1 VGITY
6 KIYRGGI
13 LVVQTSALLIKGA
26 RSAALVTSG
35 AGGAMAIAGGAIMG
49 PIAWSFVGIIY
60 IAETGINYRRYKRG
74 DISKDE
80 FKTRMK
86 QGAVG
91 TVGGLACASAG
102 ALLGF
107 VIGSTLFPVVGSIVG
122 VLLGGV
128 VGGLAGKRLSIRMLM
143 KIEAKIAKI
152 RELQLK
158 LKE

>member
-1 VGITY
+1 M
-6 KIYRGGI
+6 
-13 LVVQTSALLIKGA
+13 KGA
-26 RSAALVTSG
+26 KSAAVVTSG
-35 AGGAMAIAGGAIMG
+35 AGNAIAIAGGAIIG
-49 PIAWSFVGIIY
+49 PLAWSFVGLVY

-74 DISKDE
+74 DITKDE

-86 QGAVG
+86 TGAVG

-107 VIGSTLFPVVGSIVG
+107 VVGSALFPVVGSIVG

-128 VGGLAGKRLSIRMLM
+128 VGGLAGKRLSVRMLM